1 MQDLSVI
8 DRFTEIFS
16 RYIDSG
22 FGLLTGEVAWLTG
35 IVVAIDIT
43 LAGLF
48 WSLGPDSDVMARLI
62 RKTLFVGSFALLLN
76 NWQLLADIIFRS
88 FAGLGLMASA
98 SNLAAADLLRPGF
111 VANTGFAAA
120 WPLLQQA
127 GALIRFTS
135 LFDHRLE

>member
-1 MQDLSVI
+1 SDL
-8 DRFTEIFS
+8 
-16 RYIDSG
+16 
-22 FGLLTGEVAWLTG
+22 
-35 IVVAIDIT
+35 
-43 LAGLF
+43 
-48 WSLGPDSDVMARLI
+48 RLI

-127 GALIRFTS
+127 GALISFTS
-135 LFDHRLE
+135 FFDHIVTVVVLVFAWFVVVLAFFILAVLLFVTIIDFKLTSLAGCVLV